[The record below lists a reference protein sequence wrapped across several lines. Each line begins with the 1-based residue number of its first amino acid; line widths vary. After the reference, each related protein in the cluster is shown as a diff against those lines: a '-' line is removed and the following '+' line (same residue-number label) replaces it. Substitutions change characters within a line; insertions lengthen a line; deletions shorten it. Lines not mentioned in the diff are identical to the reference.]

1 MIWGR
6 CCCVYAEHERPQS
19 QYPPP
24 PMPTAPPPLHLS
36 LHLFLL
42 LQRQWKSVSRRRQ
55 RGLLGSSSSP
65 RPSSPYAPQ
74 LPFRTPPLQPIH
86 PGKPKKWL
94 FIRILVWYC
103 SAAHKRCFI
112 VLEASPLSQRETITW
127 NCILRVYNKCHF
139 FLSLPLSVLSG
150 GFGHPTQT
158 ALALSGQIVVGVAVL
173 HEALEGLGLLWE
185 HGGEICPLGLQ

>member
-1 MIWGR
+1 MCMPNMNGLKVNILPHR
-6 CCCVYAEHERPQS
+6 CPQPLLPSTCLCIFSCCCRGNGS
-19 QYPPP
+19 QYPGGGEGVCWAPP
-24 PMPTAPPPLHLS
+24 QVLAPPPRMHHS
-36 LHLFLL
+36 CLL
-42 LQRQWKSVSRRRQ
+42 EPRRC
-55 RGLLGSSSSP
+55 SP
-65 RPSSPYAPQ
+65 FILESQ
-74 LPFRTPPLQPIH
+74 
-86 PGKPKKWL
+86 KKWL

-103 SAAHKRCFI
+103 SAPHKRCFI